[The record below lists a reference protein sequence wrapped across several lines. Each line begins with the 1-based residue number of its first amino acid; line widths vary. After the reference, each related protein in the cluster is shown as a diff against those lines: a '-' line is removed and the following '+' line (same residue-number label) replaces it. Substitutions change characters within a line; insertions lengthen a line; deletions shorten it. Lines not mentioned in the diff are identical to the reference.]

1 MSYVPNI
8 DQRDRAKTLKFGIA
22 VLVATMVLAMWV
34 SVGASI
40 YFSRETALAKMTSDA
55 DNLALAFDDELTHTL
70 NTVAGTMD
78 AVANRMRAKRSDM
91 NIYAWSYEIPI
102 VTSPIIE
109 ATIIGP
115 NGLLIASTKAPVIK
129 PVDVSD
135 LKHIRIQ
142 LDGKFKGL
150 FIGPPVI
157 SRVYS
162 QISGVD
168 RWIIPISE
176 RVETK
181 DGRFLGVLDFVLSPD
196 QLTSLYKSI
205 NLGQSG
211 TIGLIGV
218 DNIIRARFSK
228 NSPDG
233 LDGIGQSIA
242 NNYGPGFVPENAE
255 GSYVRQ
261 TKVDHIQR
269 LYSYRRVADY
279 PLFVSVGLGYDEGM
293 ASWRTNAKVIS
304 ALAAIATL
312 LLGGLAMYLIR
323 EIGRRTMREIELA
336 VERNDHQA
344 ANIDLT
350 DERRKLQVTNIELT
364 DERQKL
370 KTANIDLTNQ
380 RGKLKVANIDL
391 TDQRGKL
398 KLANIDLTDQRGKLE
413 EANIDLLDER
423 GKLHEA
429 NIDLDDERGKL
440 KLAYAELLES
450 KNRAEVANDAKSLF
464 LANMSHELRTPLNAI
479 LGFSE
484 IIKDQIMG
492 PGKPVYADYA
502 KDIYGA
508 GEHLLELI
516 NNLLDISKIEAGK
529 INLRDELIDPAEIV
543 AASLATMRV
552 QAARKCI
559 ALAAEIPPGTP
570 FIRGDALRLRQVLI
584 NLVSNAVK
592 FTDAGHVTVSVA
604 CDAASGFSFT
614 IADTGIG
621 MSAAEIVVALEPF
634 GQIDNALS
642 KKNEGTGLGL
652 PLAQRLIELHG
663 GRLEIESVKGVGT
676 TVRVYL
682 PLDRVVRSVPVAA

>member
-8 DQRDRAKTLKFGIA
+8 DQRDRAKTLKLGIA
-22 VLVATMVLAMWV
+22 AIVAVMVLAMWV

-181 DGRFLGVLDFVLSPD
+181 DGRFLGVLDFVLSPA

-233 LDGIGQSIA
+233 LDGIGQPIA

-261 TKVDHIQR
+261 TRVDHIPR
-269 LYSYRRVADY
+269 LYGYRRVADY

-312 LLGGLAMYLIR
+312 LLGGAALYLIR

-336 VERNDHQA
+336 DERNDHQA

-413 EANIDLLDER
+413 EANIDL
-423 GKLHEA
+423 
-429 NIDLDDERGKL
+429 DDERGKL

-484 IIKDQIMG
+484 IIKDEIMG

-529 INLRDELIDPAEIV
+529 INLRDELIDPTEIV

-621 MSAAEIVVALEPF
+621 MSTAEIVVALEPF

>member
-1 MSYVPNI
+1 MSNLANNDPGL
-8 DQRDRAKTLKFGIA
+8 RAKTLKSGVA

-350 DERRKLQVTNIELT
+350 DERRKL
-364 DERQKL
+364 
-370 KTANIDLTNQ
+370 
-380 RGKLKVANIDL
+380 KVANIEL
-391 TDQRGKL
+391 QM
-398 KLANIDLTDQRGKLE
+398 ANI
-413 EANIDLLDER
+413 
-423 GKLHEA
+423 
-429 NIDLDDERGKL
+429 
-440 KLAYAELLES
+440 ES
-450 KNRAEVANDAKSLF
+450 AKSKERAEVANRTKSSF

-479 LGFSE
+479 IGFSE

-492 PGKPVYADYA
+492 PIGKPAYAEYA
-502 KDIYGA
+502 KDIWGA
-508 GEHLLELI
+508 GEHLLEII
-516 NNLLDISKIEAGK
+516 NNVLDISKIEAGK
-529 INLRDELIDPAEIV
+529 TELRDEVLDPAEIV
-543 AASLATMRV
+543 SASLAAVRV
-552 QAARKCI
+552 QAANKKI
-559 ALAAEIPPGTP
+559 ALTADIPPGTP

-584 NLVSNAVK
+584 NLLSNAVK
-592 FTDAGHVTVSVA
+592 FTEAGHVAVSVA
-604 CDAASGFSFT
+604 FDAAQEFSFT
-614 IADTGIG
+614 VADTGIG
-621 MSAAEIVVALEPF
+621 MSPDEIAVALEPF
-634 GQIDNALS
+634 GQVDNAITR
-642 KKNEGTGLGL
+642 KYEGTGLGL
-652 PLAQRLIELHG
+652 PLAQRLIKLHG
-663 GRLEIESVKGVGT
+663 GRLVIDSVKGSGT
-676 TVRVYL
+676 TISAYL
-682 PLDRVVRSVPVAA
+682 PLERVVRSVSEVAA